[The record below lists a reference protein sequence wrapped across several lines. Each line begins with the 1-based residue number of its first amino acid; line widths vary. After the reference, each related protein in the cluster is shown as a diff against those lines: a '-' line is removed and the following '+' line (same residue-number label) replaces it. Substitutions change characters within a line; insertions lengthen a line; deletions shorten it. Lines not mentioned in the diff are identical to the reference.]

1 VKGIAE
7 LHPVQLVGLAVFPYA
22 TCTDHASVG
31 HTVFSSIFTQVVYVV
46 SLLIVKLPPIGA
58 VLSTINSPLV
68 LVVIFTFHALSPIDH
83 DNKHR

>member
-31 HTVFSSIFTQVVYVV
+31 HTVFSTTFTQVVYIA
-46 SLLIVKLPPIGA
+46 SLLIVNAHHVGIT
-58 VLSTINSPLV
+58 LSTINV
-68 LVVIFTFHALSPIDH
+68 H
-83 DNKHR
+83 